1 MATASIRMR
10 VFNGERMLFPTGTQ
24 ILYRV
29 IDGTQKDHGRF
40 VNSADVRFSGLPF
53 FDNLNDNYRVIVSDG
68 QYQDAGLFPV
78 TVKAGAEIGVD
89 LMMVPKNP
97 VYNFASAGFANLAA
111 IDPKIPGI
119 FSADL
124 GGDAA
129 ATAQRWSDKFE
140 TAAVPACVLNILT
153 IMANSTLA
161 GGQQILGFLK
171 QMIWDASGD
180 NKMAQDR
187 FFGWADKGLIDSL
200 QQPAGAG
207 DVRFEPAPPGLHPGA
222 TRSWKAKQ
230 YSEANLQLTFHE
242 NDAAPAGQPN
252 LVKVEPDIDYFDDPL
267 AHFFMEVVVNTI
279 TKSLTDPSQVLALR
293 WMAEHRAG
301 KDFNP
306 LYTIRAA
313 YEAGIRRHSS
323 PPRLSAAAPQP
334 KSKGVRRDSQRKR

>member
-1 MATASIRMR
+1 MATASIRMQ
-10 VFNGERMLFPTGTQ
+10 VFNGERVLFPAGTQ

-29 IDGTQKDHGRF
+29 IDGMQNDHGRF

-53 FDNLNDNYRVIVSDG
+53 FDNQNDNYRVIVSDG
-68 QYQDAGLFPV
+68 QYQDAGLFPA
-78 TVKAGAEIGVD
+78 TVKAGGKIDID
-89 LMMVPKNP
+89 LMMVAKNP
-97 VYNFASAGFANLAA
+97 VYNFASAGFASLSA
-111 IDPKIPGI
+111 IDPKIPNI

-129 ATAQRWSDKFE
+129 AAAQRWSDKFE
-140 TAAVPACVLNILT
+140 TAAVPACVLNLLT
-153 IMANSTLA
+153 VMANSTLA
-161 GGQQILGFLK
+161 GGRQILGFLK
-171 QMIWDASGD
+171 QMIWDAGGD

-200 QQPAGAG
+200 QQQPQVG
-207 DVRFEPAPPGLHPGA
+207 DVRFAPAPPGLHPGA

-242 NDAAPAGQPN
+242 NDAPPAGQPN

-267 AHFFMEVVVNTI
+267 AHFFLEVIPNGFSG
-279 TKSLTDPSQVLALR
+279 SLTDPSHVMSLR

-313 YEAGIRRHSS
+313 
-323 PPRLSAAAPQP
+323 
-334 KSKGVRRDSQRKR
+334 